1 MLEPYNDSVIP
12 VYRSTTATTLQGSL
26 ICFFE
31 LQDQPVMFATIN
43 QNILTIFLINPY
55 FDINSFIAEI
65 PSHASDLTAPLYLFN
80 YDRECLRR
88 YDAGYQ
94 THLKEFFANY
104 IMQEIE
110 SNKYATI
117 EDFYSF
123 TLPECYGPFFNVDM
137 YLRFAKSKD
146 LFEICNFVRSVM
158 FSKLVLV
165 IDSFTEYSFTKP
177 TTNDIALVMT
187 GHSPVSLPASS
198 CLLDIQTI
206 GLDEYSDIIVFTLY
220 KQARFFTYYSNNKT
234 PEGQLQFRSFID
246 RSLQSFEVIYVL
258 NAEFM
263 RIFLPQF
270 TNYIDMRFEK
280 YQKWVSTRKLVH
292 LPHFHL
298 EIDPGSGKN
307 IPIWNKLYWIDRD
320 EKWKT
325 LVLQRTITNLTS
337 KVAILSSNELKIPFS
352 DPIIADTRRLIPPL
366 EFTSLFV
373 KKNSI
378 LKKKICFRPLES
390 HDNFNSAYDEYSKM
404 FEDNLIM
411 ITEE

>member
-1 MLEPYNDSVIP
+1 MLDPYNDSVKP

-55 FDINSFIAEI
+55 FEINSFIAEI

-80 YDRECLRR
+80 YDQDCLRR
-88 YDAGYQ
+88 YDVGYQ
-94 THLKEFFANY
+94 AHLQEFFANY
-104 IMQEIE
+104 TMQEIE
-110 SNKYATI
+110 SDNYSVI
-117 EDFYSF
+117 EDFYSY
-123 TLPECYGPFFNVDM
+123 TLPECYGSFFNVDM
-137 YLRFAKSKD
+137 YVRFARSKD
-146 LFEICNFVRSVM
+146 LFEICNFVKSVM

-177 TTNDIALVMT
+177 STNDIALVMT
-187 GHSPVSLPASS
+187 GQSPVSLPAAS

-220 KQARFFTYYSNNKT
+220 KHSSFSTYFSNNNT
-234 PEGQLQFRSFID
+234 PEGQQQFRSFID

-270 TNYIDMRFEK
+270 TKYIDMRFEK

-292 LPHFHL
+292 LPRFHL

-307 IPIWNKLYWIDRD
+307 IPIWNKLYRIDRD

-325 LVLQRTITNLTS
+325 LVLQRTITNLMS
-337 KVAILSSNELKIPFS
+337 KVAILSSNELKIPFN
-352 DPIIADTRRLIPPL
+352 DPIIADTRRLIPPV
-366 EFTSLFV
+366 EFFSFFDG
-373 KKNSI
+373 KKSI
-378 LKKKICFRPLES
+378 IKKKICFRPTDF
-390 HDNFNSAYDEYSKM
+390 HDTFNSKYDEYSKM
-404 FEDNLIM
+404 YEDNLI
-411 ITEE
+411 ILED